1 MPKMNRN
8 TTALS
13 SKTYIVYKSEI
24 VMATK
29 NKSWQGKI
37 IDNHLFH
44 MIPHL
49 FHMIPHSQCNKV
61 RRCDEQISGS
71 VKNMTDGHQG
81 QDNTHIG
88 HKYFGKL
95 KIIRKLGHCYCHL
108 YYYSGR

>member
-1 MPKMNRN
+1 MNRN

-37 IDNHLFH
+37 LDN
-44 MIPHL
+44 HL

-95 KIIRKLGHCYCHL
+95 EIIRKLVSNLKEKG
-108 YYYSGR
+108 